1 MNLREG
7 TLLQGGK
14 YQYRIVKELGQ
25 GTFGVTYLATAK
37 VKVVGA
43 LGELETMIQVAV
55 KEFFMRDINGRKEN
69 TVTCGS
75 QSGIYEDYKRKFAR
89 EAQNLCRLHHPH
101 IVRVLEQFEANN
113 TYYYVMEY
121 CEGGSLDALISSR
134 GRIDEKNCIGY
145 LRQIGEAL
153 AYMHGQKMLHLDL
166 KPGNIMLRN
175 DTDAVLID
183 FGLAKQYNAEGEA
196 ETSIKVGLGTPGY
209 APIEQADW
217 KGKGFPVTMDVY
229 AMGATLYKMLVGVR
243 PPDASHIVNNP
254 NSLVD
259 ELTQQGVSRQLAV
272 VISKAMAPI
281 VKDRYPN
288 VEQMLAALDGD
299 NTMMEAKRNAPKEEA
314 TSLVIDEEKGDVHA
328 IEQAKQEA
336 MNALRIIERDFEAA
350 CAKIERMIAIKGG
363 GVDEFDRLN
372 KIGVLPNPLRHE
384 IYRWNERY
392 GKISPDLAA
401 RWRDLERR
409 WMDKEHVIDKNKRSA
424 RERLENVSMVPTG
437 NCNGH
442 DYVDLGLSVMWATYD
457 VGAKSLQNLG
467 WHCAWGEHY
476 AKSEYTLDNYGW
488 KGAYRT
494 GLLKLKK
501 KWKCME
507 IGSNISGDR
516 FHDAAAFM
524 WRAGWRMPTRE
535 EWQELIEKCMW
546 FEKKDGGHE
555 GWVVIGPN
563 GNGIFL
569 PISKE
574 DRCYWSANSAE
585 ETNNA
590 YVCGVFN
597 SNVKRFCIYN
607 AERFSGHRV
616 RPVINKQSVI
626 REEKA
631 SNPTPPTN
639 SINGHEYVDL
649 GLSVKWATCNVGAS
663 SPSDYG
669 SYYAWGETSTK
680 NDYSRNTYK
689 YYENGNYVNIGQS
702 ISGTQYDVARAH
714 WGGTWRLPT
723 KAEFQ
728 ELIDKCSWTW
738 TSQNGVN
745 GYKVTGKNGKSIFL
759 PAAGWRNGTLL
770 GNAGGTGNYWIGTNH
785 KEYAYGFGFGKRLVG
800 LNCLHDGH
808 SVRPV
813 SE

>member
-7 TLLQGGK
+7 TILQGGK

-25 GTFGVTYLATAK
+25 GTFGVTYLATTK

-43 LGELETMIQVAV
+43 LGELETTMQVAV

-75 QSGIYEDYKRKFAR
+75 QSGVYEDYKRKFAR

-101 IVRVLEQFEANN
+101 IVRVLEQFAANN
-113 TYYYVMEY
+113 TYYYAMEY

-196 ETSIKVGLGTPGY
+196 ETSTTVGLGTPGY

-243 PPDASHIVNNP
+243 PPDASHIFNNP
-254 NSLVD
+254 NSLVE
-259 ELTQQGVSRQLAV
+259 ELTLQGISRQLAV

-281 VKDRYPN
+281 VKDRYQS
-288 VEQMLAALDGD
+288 VDEMLVALDD
-299 NTMMEAKRNAPKEEA
+299 EHTIQESKQNNREEEA

-372 KIGVLPNPLRHE
+372 KIRVLPNPLRHE

-401 RWRDLERR
+401 RWRDLECR
-409 WMDKEHVIDKNKRSA
+409 WMDKEHVIDKNESSV
-424 RERLENVSMVPTG
+424 RERLKNVSMVPTG

-442 DYVDLGLSVMWATYD
+442 DYVDLGLSVMWATHD
-457 VGAKSLQNLG
+457 VEAKSSQDYG
-467 WHCAWGEHY
+467 WRYAWGEHFT
-476 AKSEYTLDNYGW
+476 KPPFTLEAYSW
-488 KGAYRT
+488 KEAYRT

-501 KWKCME
+501 KWK
-507 IGSNISGDR
+507 
-516 FHDAAAFM
+516 
-524 WRAGWRMPTRE
+524 
-535 EWQELIEKCMW
+535 
-546 FEKKDGGHE
+546 
-555 GWVVIGPN
+555 
-563 GNGIFL
+563 
-569 PISKE
+569 
-574 DRCYWSANSAE
+574 
-585 ETNNA
+585 
-590 YVCGVFN
+590 
-597 SNVKRFCIYN
+597 
-607 AERFSGHRV
+607 
-616 RPVINKQSVI
+616 
-626 REEKA
+626 
-631 SNPTPPTN
+631 
-639 SINGHEYVDL
+639 
-649 GLSVKWATCNVGAS
+649 
-663 SPSDYG
+663 
-669 SYYAWGETSTK
+669 
-680 NDYSRNTYK
+680 
-689 YYENGNYVNIGQS
+689 
-702 ISGTQYDVARAH
+702 
-714 WGGTWRLPT
+714 
-723 KAEFQ
+723 
-728 ELIDKCSWTW
+728 
-738 TSQNGVN
+738 
-745 GYKVTGKNGKSIFL
+745 
-759 PAAGWRNGTLL
+759 
-770 GNAGGTGNYWIGTNH
+770 
-785 KEYAYGFGFGKRLVG
+785 
-800 LNCLHDGH
+800 
-808 SVRPV
+808 
-813 SE
+813 